1 MRERIKEKTYKIIE
15 NIEWIILAIA
25 IVCLVVLA
33 RNVLTDNIAA
43 LDNWGYGIISQK
55 IMSDNFTPIVKL
67 LTNFAGMLWLVILSI
82 ILVVGIKNRKIGISI
97 FANLCLSALTNYLV
111 KQILQRPRPLEE
123 YRLIEEKGYSFPSG
137 HSMVS
142 MAFYGYLIYL
152 INKKVNNKYIRIF
165 GTLVLGT
172 LIFCIGTSRIYLGVH
187 YTSDVCAGFLLGI
200 SYLIIFVSIMKN
212 VFNINGKGEKDE

>member
-1 MRERIKEKTYKIIE
+1 MKEKIKEKTYKIIE
-15 NIEWIILAIA
+15 NIEWVVLAIA
-25 IVCLVVLA
+25 IFCFVILA
-33 RNVLTDNIAA
+33 RNVLMDNIEV
-43 LDNWGYGIISQK
+43 LDTFGYGVISRNL
-55 IMSDNFTPIVKL
+55 ISDNFTPIVKV
-67 LTNFAGMLWLVILSI
+67 LTNLAGMFWLIVLAIGLVI
-82 ILVVGIKNRKIGISI
+82 GIKDRKIGISI
-97 FANLCLSALTNYLV
+97 FANLCLSALTNYVV

-123 YRLIEEKGYSFPSG
+123 YRLITEKGYSFPSG

-152 INKKVNNKYIRIF
+152 INKKVHNKYIKIF
-165 GTLVLGT
+165 GTIFLGA

-212 VFNINGKGEKDE
+212 VFNINGEGENNG